1 MSLSFCS
8 KIEWNLAGG
17 ATWGW
22 WDVWGCKNWLK
33 KKKQP
38 WCKKKKNSQLEK
50 RTISRVDSLWVWDI
64 FLPASQVDL
73 HLLFDMPVL
82 SQNAIHSVRRQPGE
96 HVYVCFRLLAYT
108 RLRRASKGLLSYT
121 TLRPVGSA
129 MYGTTETFLC
139 ASHPPPACTRLRALR
154 GSHAPRR
161 RGSDQLKKHW
171 HLYLAAW
178 RLIFREC
185 CTPNVPYLIFFHV
198 AMASKIRNRCLC
210 SALSNHG
217 RRVIVLL
224 NTVHFSEI
232 GQKCSFEISN
242 SSQTTDFSPFWKH
255 NMAGWGKKTTLF
267 VLASKDW
274 VYLYSRFIGQRHT
287 GTQSQ
292 PRCSDACAEN

>member
-1 MSLSFCS
+1 MQKRRILSL
-8 KIEWNLAGG
+8 
-17 ATWGW
+17 
-22 WDVWGCKNWLK
+22 
-33 KKKQP
+33 
-38 WCKKKKNSQLEK
+38 K
-50 RTISRVDSLWVWDI
+50 RAPSVELIHFESGTFSSLRHRLTYI
-64 FLPASQVDL
+64 F
-73 HLLFDMPVL
+73 LFDMPVL

-121 TLRPVGSA
+121 TLRPVGCA

-178 RLIFREC
+178 CLIFREC

-255 NMAGWGKKTTLF
+255 NMAGWGKKTMLF
-267 VLASKDW
+267 VLTSKDW